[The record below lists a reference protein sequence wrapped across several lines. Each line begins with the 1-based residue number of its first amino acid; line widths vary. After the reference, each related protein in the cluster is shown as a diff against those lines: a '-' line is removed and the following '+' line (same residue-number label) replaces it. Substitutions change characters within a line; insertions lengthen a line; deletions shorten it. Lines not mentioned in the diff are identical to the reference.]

1 MSIVTLVGNPREG
14 SRTRTAALEATRA
27 VARRI
32 GYAVPGEVASG
43 GGASGDVVPHDVVD
57 LAALGPHLLSRVPS
71 PGVEAALHLVTKSS
85 LLVVASPTY
94 KGTYSGLL
102 KVFLDRLPSG
112 ALAGTTALPL
122 LVMGDP
128 AHSLAVEV
136 HLRPL
141 LVELGA
147 TVPTPG
153 LALLESQLTDL
164 EERLGAWA
172 DRVAPQVAAT
182 FRDGGVSFGDGAGSA
197 GEVKEEAVSGG
208 AVSEGAVKDGPA
220 KVGAVS

>member
-1 MSIVTLVGNPREG
+1 MSVVTLVGNPREG
-14 SRTRTAALEATRA
+14 SRTLAVALEATRA
-27 VARRI
+27 VTRRI
-32 GYAVPGEVASG
+32 GYGASDGAVPGEV
-43 GGASGDVVPHDVVD
+43 VD
-57 LAALGPHLLSRVPS
+57 LSRLGPQLLSSVPS
-71 PGVEAALHLVTKSS
+71 PSVEAALRLVAGSS
-85 LLVVASPTY
+85 LLVVAGPTY
-94 KGTYSGLL
+94 KGTYTGLL

-128 AHSLAVEV
+128 AHALAVEV

-164 EERLGAWA
+164 EERLAAWA
-172 DRVAPQVAAT
+172 DRVAPQVAAPLKAEAART
-182 FRDGGVSFGDGAGSA
+182 SAVGATE
-197 GEVKEEAVSGG
+197 GEPSQG
-208 AVSEGAVKDGPA
+208 AA
-220 KVGAVS
+220 KVGAAP

>member
-1 MSIVTLVGNPREG
+1 MSVVTLVGNPRAG
-14 SRTRTAALEATRA
+14 SRTRAVALEATRA
-27 VARRI
+27 IARRV
-32 GYAVPGEVASG
+32 GYGVPDDAVPG
-43 GGASGDVVPHDVVD
+43 DVVD
-57 LAALGPHLLSRVPS
+57 LSGLGPHLLSPVPS
-71 PGVEAALHLVTKSS
+71 PSVEAALHLVARSR
-85 LLVVASPTY
+85 LLVVAGPTY
-94 KGTYSGLL
+94 KGTYTGLL

-182 FRDGGVSFGDGAGSA
+182 LRAEAATTGAA
-197 GEVKEEAVSGG
+197 TTG
-208 AVSEGAVKDGPA
+208 AVREGAA
-220 KVGAVS
+220 KVGAAP

>member
-1 MSIVTLVGNPREG
+1 MSVVTLVGNPREG
-14 SRTRTAALEATRA
+14 SRTLAVAVRATRA

-32 GYAVPGEVASG
+32 GYDDAVPGEV
-43 GGASGDVVPHDVVD
+43 VD
-57 LAALGPHLLSRVPS
+57 LSALGPHLLSPGPY
-71 PGVEAALHLVTKSS
+71 PGVEAALHLVARSS

-94 KGTYSGLL
+94 KGTYTGLL

-164 EERLGAWA
+164 DERLDAWA
-172 DRVAPQVAAT
+172 DRVAPQVAAAT
-182 FRDGGVSFGDGAGSA
+182 
-197 GEVKEEAVSGG
+197 
-208 AVSEGAVKDGPA
+208 GPA
-220 KVGAVS
+220 GAPEGEPRTGPAGAPEGEPRQAAATVGAAP